1 MLPQIFA
8 DFSYAGVE
16 GIELMHTALR
26 PSDAVARIGEL
37 SQKHRLPVIGTSFG
51 GAMWNRAQHSAVI
64 EDAERVITRLAQLGG
79 RTLGATVGQPR
90 PVTPPWRKTP
100 EQLDAQAECLR
111 TMIALCAKHGV
122 VLNLHNHAYEV
133 ENELHDLK
141 GTLERVPDVK
151 LGPDLNWL
159 VRGGVN
165 PAAFIRQHGKRIIFL
180 HLRDQRS
187 DGKWVEAI
195 GEGDMDSVGIAGA
208 LKDIGF
214 DGDVIIE
221 LAHEKNFQLT
231 RPLRESVKRS
241 REFVRTTFG
250 Y

>member
-111 TMIALCAKHGV
+111 TMIALWSLVSGCSAARWISPSILMAGGKPV
-122 VLNLHNHAYEV
+122 VM
-133 ENELHDLK
+133 K
-141 GTLERVPDVK
+141 
-151 LGPDLNWL
+151 
-159 VRGGVN
+159 
-165 PAAFIRQHGKRIIFL
+165 
-180 HLRDQRS
+180 RS
-187 DGKWVEAI
+187 DPFLSTI
-195 GEGDMDSVGIAGA
+195 
-208 LKDIGF
+208 F
-214 DGDVIIE
+214 
-221 LAHEKNFQLT
+221 FR
-231 RPLRESVKRS
+231 RP
-241 REFVRTTFG
+241 
-250 Y
+250 